1 MKKLNELLEEKF
13 NDKKEDERLFFVPD
27 DELNKIT
34 EIQTTLENGL
44 KVYDPVKL
52 YTSAAGSGYWCEAD
66 YIGETGGYYF
76 EKL

>member
-13 NDKKEDERLFFVPD
+13 NEKQEDERLFFVTD
-27 DELNKIT
+27 EELNKV
-34 EIQTTLENGL
+34 EDIQTTLDNDL

-52 YTSAAGSGYWCEAD
+52 YTSAAESGYWCEAD
-66 YIGETGGYYF
+66 YINETGGYYF